1 MRVAEVENYRNDN
14 LIETVKINEV
24 PHVKMSNPILNEKD
38 KIKFIKT
45 VEVNVRSS
53 QEYRDY
59 IKFLKDNI
67 DMTKCTYFNNL
78 SNKDGKR
85 IGIEIHHE
93 PFTLFDITNIVV
105 DKWLAQEIPL
115 NTLDVAEEVM
125 LLHYRNMVGLLP
137 LSLTVHELVHDGKVL
152 IPLQVV
158 YGNYIKFL
166 EEYDEYISQDLKNIL
181 EAKLIMSKE
190 VVDNSILEKKYVYVD
205 VDGMTLPQI
214 LEVKE

>member
-105 DKWLAQEIPL
+105 DKWLAEEIPL